1 MKQRDAALWAYGPA
15 ELELQLATPGPT
27 LASLWID
34 GRRETPVPVDGEK
47 TLELVLD
54 GRGWH
59 VLLFRVPALFDTK
72 PARGLEL
79 RRIGYRPGTG

>member
-1 MKQRDAALWAYGPA
+1 MKQRDAAMWVHGPA
-15 ELELQLATPGPT
+15 DLELVLATPGPT

-34 GRRETPVPVDGEK
+34 GRRTTPIRVDGRER
-47 TLELVLD
+47 LELELD

-59 VLLFRVPALFDTK
+59 VLLFRVPALFDTR

-79 RRIGYRPGTG
+79 LRIGYRPAG